1 MLYIVRGDQSA
12 PRKTNNYK
20 TMKLHLPKLLS
31 IAVMS
36 ALALPT
42 MGADGPEKWDPS
54 SGVQHSTLLDETK
67 VQTDNAGNTYLDVF
81 YYEGYDTRK
90 YNWYGD
96 LVIGDSGEST
106 GHVDNVGSFVDNWE
120 WVTPT
125 DSARTPDLHVHGNV
139 TVQGNGKVVLGGKFN
154 DSSYQGI
161 EATGITV
168 NGGSLTATKITAA
181 DLVVTGGTVSTGTI
195 GCNQGSVFHGGY
207 KYSYIQ
213 NSLTISGGSLSFG
226 YVGDDIE
233 GIDSYRGTMTAFGN
247 SSFSMTQTGGTMN
260 VYGAVNLIAGA
271 TITQEDNAGATV
283 LRDTVCMQGS
293 GTTTFT
299 QSADSAT
306 LVIGKLGRAQISG
319 TQNIVFNQSGDGLIH
334 LAYGS
339 NFKQESTI
347 SLNQT
352 GNGVINIGGGHD
364 TALTGALPTNYAL
377 DQTTFES
384 NNTTYNLDQSGAGT
398 VNVNGALTADTVKVS
413 GESKLNLNED
423 VSVNTLTQ
431 SEKAEIT
438 VAKDKTLVVNGLTIS
453 GGVFANNGTIN
464 GVVSLAQSAE
474 GESINITDGELVNSG
489 TINASVNMTDGKL
502 VAEAGSEIAGISATG
517 GDILVGGDFTMTGDM
532 MLAGDAELIFADAD
546 YTINLGEY
554 DVVFTG
560 NSSIAL
566 TLGDADISEV
576 VLFTGAREDSYSGY
590 EVTLLDAEGNSTG
603 TAVMQYNANGDVTLG
618 IAAVPEPTSSML
630 GLVGLVAF
638 TLRRRRK

>member
-1 MLYIVRGDQSA
+1 
-12 PRKTNNYK
+12 
-20 TMKLHLPKLLS
+20 MKLHLPKLLS

-42 MGADGPEKWDPS
+42 MGAAFTSADIVTPIEGGDS
-54 SGVQHSTLLDETK
+54 
-67 VQTDNAGNTYLDVF
+67 YLDV
-81 YYEGYDTRK
+81 GTNRNDITHT
-90 YNWYGD
+90 WSGD
-96 LVIGDSGEST
+96 LVIGDTDEST
-106 GHVDNVGSFVDNWE
+106 GDVTNVGAFDDSWD
-120 WVTPT
+120 WVTP
-125 DSARTPDLHVHGNV
+125 RYEPPVYGEPDEWGMATTIKPEFSVFTNNLKVDGNI
-139 TVQGNGKVVLGGKFN
+139 TVQGNGKVVMGGWLSNTNTK
-154 DSSYQGI
+154 GI
-161 EATGITV
+161 EATGSITV
-168 NGGSLTATKITAA
+168 NGGSLTATNIRAN
-181 DLVVTGGTVSTGTI
+181 DLVVNGGTVSTHTN
-195 GCNQGSVFHGGY
+195 GCNQGCHSIGIVSNAL
-207 KYSYIQ
+207 SYIK
-213 NSLTISGGSLSFG
+213 NSVTISGGELSFG
-226 YVGDDIE
+226 YAGDDIK
-233 GIDSYRGTMTAFGN
+233 GIGDNSSRMTAFGDFERN
-247 SSFSMTQTGGTMN
+247 DFKMQQTGGIMR
-260 VYGAVNLIAGA
+260 VYGDMILRDGA
-271 TITQEDNAGATV
+271 TITQDGGTMI
-283 LRDTVCMQGS
+283 LRDTVWMDFS
-293 GTTTFT
+293 DTTTFN
-299 QSADSAT
+299 QSADKAT
-306 LVIGKLGRAQISG
+306 LVIGRLEASRTKY
-319 TQNIVFNQSGDGLIH
+319 THEIVFNQSGDGLIH

-339 NFKQESTI
+339 NFAKESTV

-384 NNTTYNLDQSGAGT
+384 NNTTYNIDQSGAGT

-431 SEKAEIT
+431 SGKAEIT
-438 VAKDKTLVVNGLTIS
+438 VANDKTLVVNGLTIS

-489 TINASVNMTDGKL
+489 TINASVNMTGGKL

-532 MLAGDAELIFADAD
+532 MLDGDAELIFADAD
-546 YTINLGEY
+546 YTIALGEH
-554 DVVFTG
+554 DVEFSG

-576 VLFTGAREDSYSGY
+576 VLFTGAREDTYTGY

-618 IAAVPEPTSSML
+618 TAAVPEPTT
-630 GLVGLVAF
+630 A
-638 TLRRRRK
+638 TLSLLALAALAARRRRR

>member
-1 MLYIVRGDQSA
+1 M
-12 PRKTNNYK
+12 
-20 TMKLHLPKLLS
+20 
-31 IAVMS
+31 
-36 ALALPT
+36 
-42 MGADGPEKWDPS
+42 
-54 SGVQHSTLLDETK
+54 
-67 VQTDNAGNTYLDVF
+67 
-81 YYEGYDTRK
+81 K

-96 LVIGDSGEST
+96 LVIGDSGESS
-106 GHVDNVGSFVDNWE
+106 GHVNNVGSFVDNWE

-125 DSARTPDLHVHGNV
+125 YEPPVYGEPDEWGMVTTVKPAVRVFTSNLTVNGNV
-139 TVQGNGKVVLGGKFN
+139 TVQGNGRVVLGGNYN
-154 DSSYQGI
+154 DTSYLGL
-161 EATGITV
+161 EATERITI
-168 NGGSLTATKITAA
+168 NGGSLTATKITAN
-181 DLVVTGGTVSTGTI
+181 DLVVTGGTVSTSTI
-195 GCNQGSVFHGGY
+195 GCNQGSAFYGGY

-233 GIDSYRGTMTAFGN
+233 GIDSNRGIMTAFGN

-283 LRDTVCMQGS
+283 LRDTVFMQGS

-319 TQNIVFNQSGDGLIH
+319 NQNIVFNQSGDGLIH

-339 NFKQESTI
+339 SFKQESTI

-384 NNTTYNLDQSGAGT
+384 KETTYNIDQSGAGT
-398 VNVNGALTADTVKVS
+398 VNINGALTADTVKVS

-489 TINASVNMTDGKL
+489 TINASVNMTGGKL

-546 YTINLGEY
+546 YTIDLGEY
-554 DVVFTG
+554 DVVFSG

-618 IAAVPEPTSSML
+618 TVAVPEPTSSML

>member
-1 MLYIVRGDQSA
+1 
-12 PRKTNNYK
+12 
-20 TMKLHLPKLLS
+20 
-31 IAVMS
+31 MS
-36 ALALPT
+36 VLALPT

-81 YYEGYDTRK
+81 YYEGYDTWK

-120 WVTPT
+120 WITPA

-154 DSSYQGI
+154 DSRYLGI

-168 NGGSLTATKITAA
+168 NGGSLTATKITAD

-195 GCNQGSVFHGGY
+195 GCNQGSVFYGGY

-339 NFKQESTI
+339 NFKPESTI

-384 NNTTYNLDQSGAGT
+384 NNTTYNIDQSGAGT
-398 VNVNGALTADTVKVS
+398 VNINGALTADTVKVS

-453 GGVFANNGTIN
+453 GGVFVNNGTIN

-489 TINASVNMTDGKL
+489 TINASVNMTGGTL
-502 VAEAGSEIAGISATG
+502 VAEADSEIAGISATG

-532 MLAGDAELIFADAD
+532 MLDGDAELIFADAD

-554 DVVFTG
+554 DVVFSG

-576 VLFTGAREDSYSGY
+576 VLFTGARKDTYSGF

-618 IAAVPEPTSSML
+618 TVAVPEPTSSML

>member
-1 MLYIVRGDQSA
+1 
-12 PRKTNNYK
+12 
-20 TMKLHLPKLLS
+20 
-31 IAVMS
+31 MS

-81 YYEGYDTRK
+81 YYEGYDTWK

-125 DSARTPDLHVHGNV
+125 DSARTPDLHVQGNV

-154 DSSYQGI
+154 DSRYLGI

-168 NGGSLTATKITAA
+168 NGGSLTATKITAN
-181 DLVVTGGTVSTGTI
+181 DLVVTGGTVSTSTI
-195 GCNQGSVFHGGY
+195 GCNQGSVFYGGY

-283 LRDTVCMQGS
+283 LRDTVVMQGS

-384 NNTTYNLDQSGAGT
+384 NNTTYSIDQSGAGT
-398 VNVNGALTADTVKVS
+398 VNINGALTADTVKVS

-453 GGVFANNGTIN
+453 GGVFVNNGTIN

-489 TINASVNMTDGKL
+489 TINASVNMTGGTL
-502 VAEAGSEIAGISATG
+502 VAEADSEIAEISATG

-532 MLAGDAELIFADAD
+532 MLDGDAELIFADAD

-554 DVVFTG
+554 DVVFSG

-618 IAAVPEPTSSML
+618 TVAVPEPTSSML

>member
-1 MLYIVRGDQSA
+1 
-12 PRKTNNYK
+12 
-20 TMKLHLPKLLS
+20 
-31 IAVMS
+31 MS

>member
-1 MLYIVRGDQSA
+1 MLYSVRGDQST
-12 PRKTNNYK
+12 PRKTNNFK

-54 SGVQHSTLLDETK
+54 SGEQHSTLLDESK

-81 YYEGYDTRK
+81 YYEGYDTWK
-90 YNWYGD
+90 YNWHGD

-154 DSSYQGI
+154 DSRYLGI

-168 NGGSLTATKITAA
+168 NGGSLTATTIRAV
-181 DLVVTGGTVSTGTI
+181 DLVVTGGAVSTSTP
-195 GCNQGSVFHGGY
+195 GCSTGSYQGSLA
-207 KYSYIQ
+207 YSYIQ

-226 YVGDDIE
+226 YDGDDIT
-233 GIDSYRGTMTAFGN
+233 GIDNNRALMTVFGN

-260 VYGAVNLIAGA
+260 VYGAVKLIAGA

-283 LRDTVCMQGS
+283 LRDTVFMQGS

-384 NNTTYNLDQSGAGT
+384 NNTTYNIDQSGAGT

-489 TINASVNMTDGKL
+489 TINASVNMTGGKL
-502 VAEAGSEIAGISATG
+502 VAEAGSEIAGIRATG

-532 MLAGDAELIFADAD
+532 MLDGDSELIFADAD
-546 YTINLGEY
+546 YTIDLGEY
-554 DVVFTG
+554 DVVFSG

-618 IAAVPEPTSSML
+618 TVAVPEPTSSML

>member
-1 MLYIVRGDQSA
+1 
-12 PRKTNNYK
+12 
-20 TMKLHLPKLLS
+20 
-31 IAVMS
+31 MS

-54 SGVQHSTLLDETK
+54 SGKQYSTLLDETK

-81 YYEGYDTRK
+81 YYEGYDTLK

-106 GHVDNVGSFVDNWE
+106 GHVNNVGSFVDNWE

-125 DSARTPDLHVHGNV
+125 YEPPVYGEPDEWGMVTTVKPAVRVFTSNLTVNGNV
-139 TVQGNGKVVLGGKFN
+139 TVQGNGRVVLGGNYN
-154 DSSYQGI
+154 DTSYLGL
-161 EATGITV
+161 EATERITI
-168 NGGSLTATKITAA
+168 NGGSLTATKITAN
-181 DLVVTGGTVSTGTI
+181 DLVVTGGTVSTSTI
-195 GCNQGSVFHGGY
+195 GCNQGSAFYGGY

-283 LRDTVCMQGS
+283 LRDTVFMQGS

-319 TQNIVFNQSGDGLIH
+319 NQNIVFNQSGDGLIH

-489 TINASVNMTDGKL
+489 TINASVNMTGGKL
-502 VAEAGSEIAGISATG
+502 VAEADSEIAGISATG

-532 MLAGDAELIFADAD
+532 MLDGDAELIFADAD
-546 YTINLGEY
+546 YTIDLGEY
-554 DVVFTG
+554 DVVFSG

-576 VLFTGAREDSYSGY
+576 VLFTGAREDSYSGH

-618 IAAVPEPTSSML
+618 TVAVPEPTSSML

>member
-1 MLYIVRGDQSA
+1 
-12 PRKTNNYK
+12 
-20 TMKLHLPKLLS
+20 
-31 IAVMS
+31 MS

-54 SGVQHSTLLDETK
+54 SGEQHSTLLDESK

-81 YYEGYDTRK
+81 YYEGYDTWK
-90 YNWYGD
+90 YNWHGD

-154 DSSYQGI
+154 DSRYLGI

-168 NGGSLTATKITAA
+168 NGGSLTATTIRAV
-181 DLVVTGGTVSTGTI
+181 DLVVTGGAVSTSTP
-195 GCNQGSVFHGGY
+195 GCSTGSYQGSLA
-207 KYSYIQ
+207 YSYIQ

-226 YVGDDIE
+226 YDGDDIT
-233 GIDSYRGTMTAFGN
+233 GIDNNRALMTVFGN

-260 VYGAVNLIAGA
+260 VYGAVKLIAGA

-283 LRDTVCMQGS
+283 LRDTVFMQGS

-384 NNTTYNLDQSGAGT
+384 NNTTYNIDQSGAGT

-489 TINASVNMTDGKL
+489 TINASVNMTGGKL
-502 VAEAGSEIAGISATG
+502 VAEAGSEIAGIRATG

-532 MLAGDAELIFADAD
+532 MLDGDSELIFADAD
-546 YTINLGEY
+546 YTIDLGEY
-554 DVVFTG
+554 DVVFSG

-618 IAAVPEPTSSML
+618 TAAVPEPTSSML